1 MYLRAFGVALLPL
14 LVAIPKIQMLFSFPK
29 RKHRRG
35 FRTVTGRFVGKKKKK
50 AEGIE
55 TRRHCRQFTKLRVNG
70 GLVASAAFLLL
81 GRRGGGRE
89 AGRKTGRQAAGRPQA
104 LHTHRPQPPFTYTH
118 AHMLRVLHYVT
129 KKNNNNLKGEMT
141 LGMSLCYHVVN
152 SLN

>member
-1 MYLRAFGVALLPL
+1 M
-14 LVAIPKIQMLFSFPK
+14 
-29 RKHRRG
+29 
-35 FRTVTGRFVGKKKKK
+35 
-50 AEGIE
+50 
-55 TRRHCRQFTKLRVNG
+55 
-70 GLVASAAFLLL
+70 L

-129 KKNNNNLKGEMT
+129 KNNNNLKGEMT

>member
-1 MYLRAFGVALLPL
+1 
-14 LVAIPKIQMLFSFPK
+14 MLAGNESFNGNVP
-29 RKHRRG
+29 
-35 FRTVTGRFVGKKKKK
+35 FTQWKK
-50 AEGIE
+50 A
-55 TRRHCRQFTKLRVNG
+55 HL
-70 GLVASAAFLLL
+70 S
-81 GRRGGGRE
+81 GGGRE

-129 KKNNNNLKGEMT
+129 KNNNNNNLKGEMT